1 MQHSETAATQRPC
14 VRRVARAVRPR
25 SPGVAGYLALL
36 FGGLILSVPAAAQG
50 QRGAHR
56 SASAKVIQTTP
67 SLSNALTV
75 KAPLPFASRP
85 TRGAQVIDV
94 DASTRYQRMLGFG
107 AAMTDSSA
115 WLLHDELTP
124 KQRSA
129 TMRALFSESGI
140 DLDYVRIPIGASD
153 YVANRDPYS
162 YDDLPRGHTDPG
174 LAHFSIA
181 HDKSYILPAL
191 RGMLAVNRHV
201 YTLANPWSAPPWMKS
216 NGAFDNKGWRGNVLH
231 KFYPSLAKY
240 FVKFID
246 AYSRAGVPID
256 AITPMNEPESP
267 SRWPGTHLTADD
279 DAAFVPDDLA
289 PALRDARLHPAIYG
303 PDQGQLEDAQKLFTG
318 PAGTQLAGAAF
329 HCYHGTMGKISTFH
343 DQFPKAPVLVNEC
356 SPGII
361 SYATAEVPIDAARN
375 WASGVQLWNL
385 ALDPEG
391 GPVEGNK
398 SYGCPH
404 CTGVVT
410 VDKTTHSTT
419 YNRNYYE
426 LGQTSKYVRPGA
438 VRISST
444 RFVHDLPHGGV
455 SPGLDDV
462 AYLNPD
468 GSKVLVAYNNARSP
482 ATFAIQWRGRFLN
495 WTLDAAATVTLVWH

>member
-1 MQHSETAATQRPC
+1 MHHSETVAAKCRCTRQL
-14 VRRVARAVRPR
+14 ARATKGRA
-25 SPGVAGYLALL
+25 SGIHGLLALL
-36 FGGLILSVPAAAQG
+36 LGGLTLSLPAAAQG
-50 QRGAHR
+50 HRPAHM
-56 SASAKVIQTTP
+56 SASAKVIQTTAN
-67 SLSNALTV
+67 LSDALTV
-75 KAPLPFASRP
+75 KGPLRFTGRP
-85 TRGAQVIDV
+85 EHGAQVIDV
-94 DASTRYQRMLGFG
+94 DSSTRYQQMLGFG

-124 KQRSA
+124 KQQSA
-129 TMRALFSESGI
+129 TMRALFSDSGI
-140 DLDYVRIPIGASD
+140 GLDYVRIPIGASD

-162 YDDLPRGHTDPG
+162 YDDLPHGRTDPG

-181 HDKSYILPAL
+181 HDKRYILPAL
-191 RGMLAVNRHV
+191 REMLAVNRHV

-216 NGAFDNKGWRGNVLH
+216 NGAFDNKGWRGNVLT

-256 AITPMNEPESP
+256 AITPMNEPQSP
-267 SRWPGTHLTADD
+267 SRWPGTQLTADD
-279 DAAFVPDDLA
+279 DSTFVPDDLA
-289 PALRDARLHPAIYG
+289 PALRKAGLHPAIYG
-303 PDQGQLEDAQKLFTG
+303 PDQGQLEDAQKLFKG

-329 HCYHGTMGKISTFH
+329 HCYHGTMGKIDTFH
-343 DQFPKAPVLVNEC
+343 GQFPKAPVLVNEC

-361 SYATAEVPIDAARN
+361 PYATAEVPIDAARN
-375 WASGVQLWNL
+375 WAAGVQLWNL
-385 ALDPEG
+385 ALDPDG
-391 GPVEGNK
+391 GPFEGKK
-398 SYGCPH
+398 SYGCPR

-444 RFVHDLPHGGV
+444 RFVRDLAHGGV
-455 SPGLDDV
+455 SSGLDDV
-462 AYLNPD
+462 AYLDPD

-482 ATFAIQWRGRFLN
+482 ITFAVHWRGRFLN
-495 WTLDAAATVTLVWH
+495 WTLAAAATVTLVWR